1 MGGKRKRRELPRPL
15 PGPTEAGLGR
25 GLGARALNGTELGV
39 SSLLRSRWPLT
50 TPSPRSKSYTK
61 GADQVGTNSGHLE
74 KSRGCRGEDEASEV
88 SGQVGGGR

>member
-15 PGPTEAGLGR
+15 PGPTEADLGK

-39 SSLLRSRWPLT
+39 SSLLHSRWLLT
-50 TPSPRSKSYTK
+50 TPSPRSISDTK
-61 GADQVGTNSGHLE
+61 GADRVGTNSRHLE
-74 KSRGCRGEDEASEV
+74 KSRGCRGKDEASEV